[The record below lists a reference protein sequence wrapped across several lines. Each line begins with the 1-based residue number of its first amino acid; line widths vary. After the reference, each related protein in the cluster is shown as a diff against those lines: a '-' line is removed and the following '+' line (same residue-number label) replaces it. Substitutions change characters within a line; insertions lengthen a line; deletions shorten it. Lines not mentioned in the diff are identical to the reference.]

1 MMVEKALFLLAVLGL
16 VSLPAAS
23 ATVQQQ
29 QGERCAWYLSYMAW
43 KCSELYQ
50 LTSYSGE
57 QCVSRAEFDRV
68 AAQLNTWQNLT
79 VLILKRFLLEN
90 PGILRTSMPS
100 SLCLWLLWVNL
111 PFYSFTAWDCSEP
124 VAPPSG
130 PKPSAAGQ
138 NWQTPGRTCNFE
150 KYLHGWYDP
159 GFQMIFGVH
168 LKQPLEVSISI
179 KPMDLCLQLIMRNL
193 TFLLPISNSFLC
205 YHGAP

>member
-1 MMVEKALFLLAVLGL
+1 MELKVLFFLAVLGL
-16 VSLPAAS
+16 ANLPAAS

-29 QGERCAWYLSYMAW
+29 QGEWCVWDLSYMAW

-79 VLILKRFLLEN
+79 ILILKRFLLEN
-90 PGILRTSMPS
+90 PGIVRAFMPR
-100 SLCLWLLWVNL
+100 SLWLWLLWVNL
-111 PFYSFTAWDCSEP
+111 ATLLHYSFTAGDCSDP

-159 GFQMIFGVH
+159 GFQINNLLFWFASWTCSGGGTC
-168 LKQPLEVSISI
+168 SGNT
-179 KPMDLCLQLIMRNL
+179 QLLI
-193 TFLLPISNSFLC
+193 
-205 YHGAP
+205 